1 MSAGSILIDVAAN
14 TTRLQSDLGKAD
26 RMFKSSADRM
36 SKQASQM
43 GKVIGGVAAGLATGA
58 FASWIKGAIDSADA
72 AAKSA
77 QMIGVTTEA
86 LTGLQYAAS
95 LSDVSTQT
103 LNSSLLKFN
112 KNIAEAANG
121 SKDQAQAFADIGLS
135 VKDANGNLK
144 SADKLL
150 LEVSD
155 KFAGYE
161 DGAQKSAL
169 AQDLFGKSGA
179 KMIPLLNGGASS
191 INELTAQAERFG
203 LVVSSETSKAA
214 EQFNDSLTV
223 MGSMNEGIAMQI
235 AGDML
240 PVMNDFTGLLIDV
253 SENSDA
259 AATSA
264 SVLSGVLKALATA
277 GIVIGASFTATGQA
291 IGAAAAVIGAAAR
304 GDFAQALD
312 IAKNGIGDYE
322 DTTEA
327 ALERINKLWSGDYKA
342 AGEQAANTAK
352 TLRES
357 IKRTN
362 VETEKQA
369 ETTKKA
375 TDAIQSQ
382 VAALQLQ
389 ATTLGMSADQA
400 TLYKL
405 AQDGA
410 TDSQLASAKAA
421 LDAVSAFEKA
431 QTAQESRAESTKAA
445 AEVEASTFSD
455 LSKAYADYQAKVEAL
470 RGGLLSGDM
479 SQERYDAAVAGLE
492 EQMAKAEESNA
503 KTTTAISAAWEG
515 AAKNI
520 QGTMADFLFDPFQG
534 GLDGMV
540 QSLGTAIRRM
550 VADAVAADLANK
562 LFGSA
567 VGGTGD
573 GWVGAAASWAGSFF
587 GGGKAIGGPVM
598 AGKLYEVGENNRP
611 ETFMSGGKQYL
622 IPGNSGAVHS
632 GAGSQTSNV
641 INISLPNVTNAREAR
656 QARAELSRSI
666 TGAMSTA
673 ARYS

>member
-1 MSAGSILIDVAAN
+1 MSLGSLSIDLAAN
-14 TTRLQSDLGKAD
+14 TARLQSDLGKAD
-26 RMFKSSADRM
+26 RMFKSSADKM
-36 SKQASQM
+36 SKQAAQM

-58 FASWIKGAIDSADA
+58 FANWIKGAVDSADA

-77 QMIGVTTEA
+77 QMIGITTEA
-86 LTGLQYAAS
+86 LTGLQYAAG

-112 KNIAEAANG
+112 KNIAAAANG
-121 SKDQAQAFADIGLS
+121 TKAQAQAFSDIGVS

-144 SADKLL
+144 TADSLL

-155 KFAGYE
+155 KFAGYQ

-179 KMIPLLNGGASS
+179 KMIPLLNGGAAS

-203 LVVSSETSKAA
+203 LVVSSETAAAA

-223 MGSMNEGIAMQI
+223 MGGMTDGIAMRL
-235 AGDML
+235 ASDML
-240 PVMNDFTGLLIDV
+240 PTMNEFTGLLIDV

-264 SVLSGVLKALATA
+264 SVLSGVLKTLATA
-277 GIVIGASFTATGQA
+277 GIVIGTSFSATGQA
-291 IGAAAAVIGAAAR
+291 IGAAAAVMAAAAR
-304 GDFAQALD
+304 GDFAEAVE
-312 IAKNGIGDYE
+312 IAKTGITDYQ
-322 DTTEA
+322 DATES

-342 AGEQAANTAK
+342 AGEQAAATAS

-362 VETEKQA
+362 VETEKQ
-369 ETTKKA
+369 EKTTKKA
-375 TDAIQSQ
+375 TDAIQGQ

-389 ATTLGMSADQA
+389 AATLGMTAEQS

-410 TDSQLASAKAA
+410 TDSQLRSAKAA
-421 LDAVSAFEKA
+421 LDAVEAYDQAKA
-431 QTAQESRAESTKAA
+431 AQEERTEAAKAA
-445 AEVEASTFSD
+445 ADVEAGTFSD
-455 LSKAYADYQAKVEAL
+455 LSKAYGDYQAKVETMRKAVL
-470 RGGLLSGDM
+470 NGDM
-479 SQERYDAAVAGLE
+479 SQESYDAAVAGLE
-492 EQMAKAEESNA
+492 DQMAKAEAAND

-520 QGTMADFLFDPFQG
+520 QQTMADFLFDPFEG

-540 QSLGTAIRRM
+540 QSLGTAIQRM

-573 GWVGAAASWAGSFF
+573 GWLGAAASWAGSFF

-622 IPGNSGAVHS
+622 IPGNSGS
-632 GAGSQTSNV
+632 ISPNGGNSTSNT
-641 INISLPNVTNAREAR
+641 INISLPNVTNAKEAR
-656 QARAELSRSI
+656 QARAELSRTI
-666 TGAMSTA
+666 TGAISTA
-673 ARYS
+673 QRYA

>member
-36 SKQASQM
+36 SKQAAQM

-58 FASWIKGAIDSADA
+58 FANWIKGAVDSADA

-77 QMIGVTTEA
+77 QMIGITTEA
-86 LTGLQYAAS
+86 LTGLQYAAG

-112 KNIAEAANG
+112 KNIAAAANG
-121 SKDQAQAFADIGLS
+121 TKAQAQAFSDIGVS

-144 SADKLL
+144 TADSLL

-155 KFAGYE
+155 KFAGYQ

-179 KMIPLLNGGASS
+179 KMIPLLNGGAAS

-203 LVVSSETSKAA
+203 LVVSSETAAAA

-223 MGSMNEGIAMQI
+223 MGGMTDGIAMRL
-235 AGDML
+235 ASDML
-240 PVMNDFTGLLIDV
+240 PTMNEFTGLLIDV

-264 SVLSGVLKALATA
+264 SVLSGVLKTLATA
-277 GIVIGASFTATGQA
+277 GIVIGTSFTATGQA

-312 IAKNGIGDYE
+312 IAKNGIGDYK

-342 AGEQAANTAK
+342 AGEQAAATAT

-362 VETEKQA
+362 VETEKQ
-369 ETTKKA
+369 EKTTKKA
-375 TDAIQSQ
+375 TDAIQGQ

-389 ATTLGMSADQA
+389 AATLGLSSEKA

-421 LDAVSAFEKA
+421 LDAVAAYDKA
-431 QTAQESRAESTKAA
+431 KEAQEARTESAKAA
-445 AEVEASTFSD
+445 ADVEAGTFSD
-455 LSKAYADYQAKVEAL
+455 LSKAYGDYQAKVETMRKAVL
-470 RGGLLSGDM
+470 NGDM
-479 SQERYDAAVAGLE
+479 KQESYDAAVAGLE
-492 EQMAKAEESNA
+492 DQMAKAEAANE

-520 QGTMADFLFDPFQG
+520 QQTMADFLFDPFAG
-534 GLDGMV
+534 GVNEMV
-540 QSLGTAIRRM
+540 SNLGTAIQRM

-573 GWVGAAASWAGSFF
+573 GWIGAAASWAGSFF

-622 IPGNSGAVHS
+622 IPGNSGAVS
-632 GAGSQTSNV
+632 PGAGSQTSNV

>member
-1 MSAGSILIDVAAN
+1 MSAGSILIDIAAN
-14 TTRLQSDLGKAD
+14 TARLAADLGKAD
-26 RMFKSSADRM
+26 KMFKSSAERM
-36 SKQASQM
+36 SKQADLI
-43 GKVIGGVAAGLATGA
+43 GKAIGSVTAGLTTGA
-58 FASWIKGAIDSADA
+58 FALWIKGAVDSADA

-77 QMIGVTTEA
+77 QMIGITTEA
-86 LTGLQYAAS
+86 LTGLQYAAG

-112 KNIAEAANG
+112 KNIAAAANG
-121 SKDQAQAFADIGLS
+121 TKAQAQAFADIGLS

-144 SADKLL
+144 TADALL

-155 KFAGYE
+155 KFAGYQ

-169 AQDLFGKSGA
+169 AQELFGKSGA
-179 KMIPLLNGGASS
+179 KMIPLLNGGAAS

-203 LVVSSETSKAA
+203 LVVSSETAKAA

-264 SVLSGVLKALATA
+264 SVLSGVLKTLATA

-312 IAKNGIGDYE
+312 IAKNGIGDYK

-327 ALERINKLWSGDYKA
+327 ALERINKLWTGDYKA
-342 AGEQAANTAK
+342 AGEQAATTAK

-375 TDAIQSQ
+375 TDAIQGQ

-389 ATTLGMSADQA
+389 AATLGLSSEKA

-421 LDAVSAFEKA
+421 LDTVSAFEKSTQAA
-431 QTAQESRAESTKAA
+431 QDRSEAVMAA
-445 AEVEASTFSD
+445 MDVEASTLSD
-455 LSKAYADYQAKVEAL
+455 LSKAYGDFQAKVETMRKAL
-470 RGGLLSGDM
+470 LNGDM
-479 SQERYDAAVAGLE
+479 TQASYDAAVAGLE
-492 EQMAKAEESNA
+492 DQMAKAEASNE

-520 QGTMADFLFDPFQG
+520 QSTMADFLFDPFKG

-540 QSLGTAIRRM
+540 QSLGTAIQRM

-573 GWVGAAASWAGSFF
+573 GWLGAAASFASSFF

-622 IPGNSGAVHS
+622 IPGNNGAINSG
-632 GAGSQTSNV
+632 GGSSTSNV

>member
-1 MSAGSILIDVAAN
+1 MSLGSLSIDLEAN
-14 TTRLQSDLGKAD
+14 TARLQSDLGKAD
-26 RMFKSSADRM
+26 RMFQKSAQGIE
-36 SKQASQM
+36 KQAISM
-43 GKVIGGVAAGLATGA
+43 GKALGGIAAGLATGA
-58 FASWIKGAIDSADA
+58 FATWIKGSIDAADEASKA
-72 AAKSA
+72 AAK
-77 QMIGVTTEA
+77 IGITTEA
-86 LTGLQYAAS
+86 LTGLQYAAG
-95 LSDVSTQT
+95 LADVSSAELSTT
-103 LNSSLLKFN
+103 LLRFN
-112 KNIAEAANG
+112 KNIAAAANG
-121 SKDQAQAFADIGLS
+121 SKAQAQAFKDIGIS
-135 VKDANGNLK
+135 VNDASGGLK

-161 DGAQKSAL
+161 DGAQKTAL
-169 AQDLFGKSGA
+169 AMDLFGKSGA
-179 KMIPLLNGGASS
+179 KMIPLLNGGSAA
-191 INELTAQAERFG
+191 INDLTAQAERFG
-203 LVVSSETSKAA
+203 LVMSAETGAAA
-214 EQFNDSLTV
+214 EQFNDSLTI
-223 MGSMNEGIAMQI
+223 MGAMTDGIARQV
-235 AGDML
+235 ATDML

-259 AATSA
+259 ASTSA
-264 SVLSGVLKALATA
+264 SVLSGVLKSLATA
-277 GIVIGASFTATGQA
+277 GIVIGTSFTATGNA
-291 IGAAAAVIGAAAR
+291 IGAAAAAMAAAAS
-304 GDFAQALD
+304 GDFAGAVE
-312 IAKNGIGDYE
+312 IAKQGVTDYSE
-322 DTTEA
+322 TTEK

-342 AGEQAANTAK
+342 AGEQAAATA
-352 TLRES
+352 TVVRES

-362 VETEKQA
+362 VETETQTK
-369 ETTKKA
+369 TTQKA
-375 TDAIQSQ
+375 TDAIQGQ

-389 ATTLGMSADQA
+389 AATLGLTSEQS

-410 TDSQLASAKAA
+410 TDSQLRSARAA
-421 LDAVSAFEKA
+421 LEAVSAYE
-431 QTAQESRAESTKAA
+431 KAA
-445 AEVEASTFSD
+445 AAQQQMSEDSAAAIGVEVSTYSD
-455 LSKAYADYQAKVEAL
+455 ASKAFADYQGKVETL
-470 RGGLLSGDM
+470 RKGLLNGSV
-479 SQERYDAAVAGLE
+479 SQEGYDSAVAGLE
-492 EQMAKAEESNA
+492 AQMAAAEEKN
-503 KTTTAISAAWEG
+503 KETTTAISAAWEG

-520 QGTMADFLFDPFQG
+520 QSTMADFLFDPFKG

-540 QSLGTAIRRM
+540 QSLGTAIQRM

-573 GWVGAAASWAGSFF
+573 GWIGAAASWAGSFF

-632 GAGSQTSNV
+632 GGGSSTSNV

-656 QARAELSRSI
+656 QSRAELSRSI